1 MGLRLLVLDGGLT
14 VASRD
19 GERGS
24 EGGYVSF
31 ERSAEKRER
40 ERGHEGKRV
49 DEVRVDDERCCCEI
63 RIYLVP
69 QL

>member
-31 ERSAEKRER
+31 GKERREERER
-40 ERGHEGKRV
+40 EREDTKVSELMKLGLMMNAVVVKFV
-49 DEVRVDDERCCCEI
+49 FI
-63 RIYLVP
+63 
-69 QL
+69 